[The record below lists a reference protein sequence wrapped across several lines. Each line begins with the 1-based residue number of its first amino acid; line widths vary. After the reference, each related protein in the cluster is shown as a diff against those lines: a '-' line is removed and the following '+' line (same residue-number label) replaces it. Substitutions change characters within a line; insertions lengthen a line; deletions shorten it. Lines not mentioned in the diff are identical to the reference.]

1 MIVVNMENART
12 IVGACVS
19 LAGLL
24 KKIVQVG
31 LLNTILTGGG
41 HLGPGQPKTPWHVP
55 CLQNS

>member
-1 MIVVNMENART
+1 MDMENART

-24 KKIVQVG
+24 KKIVQVD

-41 HLGPGQPKTPWHVP
+41 ASWPWTT
-55 CLQNS
+55 

>member
-1 MIVVNMENART
+1 MDMENART

-31 LLNTILTGGG
+31 FEKFFDSFVQLKPNN
-41 HLGPGQPKTPWHVP
+41 P
-55 CLQNS
+55 

>member
-1 MIVVNMENART
+1 MIVVDMENART

-24 KKIVQVG
+24 KKIVQVD

-41 HLGPGQPKTPWHVP
+41 ASWPWAT
-55 CLQNS
+55 